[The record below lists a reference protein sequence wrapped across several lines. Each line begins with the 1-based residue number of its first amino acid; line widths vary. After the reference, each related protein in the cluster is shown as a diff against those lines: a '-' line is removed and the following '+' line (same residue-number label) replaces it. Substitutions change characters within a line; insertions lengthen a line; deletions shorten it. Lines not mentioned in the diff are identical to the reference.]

1 MLEGPVEEVHLTL
14 AYNLMNDMDSSIN
27 YRVPEKFM
35 DEHKG
40 APGDFWQNRES
51 FLIRA
56 NIEMLLVSI
65 IILLFMYTHFK
76 VE

>member
-1 MLEGPVEEVHLTL
+1 
-14 AYNLMNDMDSSIN
+14 
-27 YRVPEKFM
+27 M

-56 NIEMLLVSI
+56 NIEMSLVSI